1 MHILFIMLISGFIM
15 KKYMITVIILFS
27 IICAYLQNNIS
38 SSLYYIPCNLHE
50 SLTFR
55 YQNIK
60 KSGIETAMKAVR
72 KSNVNLSEI
81 LTVNYLTG
89 NGKINNKVISYGEFK
104 RNRKMYMILYP
115 ENYNKLNK
123 AMAAI
128 YDDLEY
134 FPVVKSKYGNYWVNF
149 EDSFGEGRSYNGKYT
164 HEGCDIMGENNV
176 SGFYPIISVTDGV
189 VENLGWLE
197 KGGYRIGIRSNNGGY
212 FYYAHLSS
220 YSNIKKGDKI
230 SAGTLLGYM
239 GDTGYGKIEGTTGKF
254 DVHLHFGIYIKT
266 ENFEE
271 LSVDPYNILRYLENN
286 VLYGDY

>member
-1 MHILFIMLISGFIM
+1 MHILFIMLISGFVM

-27 IICAYLQNNIS
+27 IICAYLQDNII
-38 SSLYYIPCNLHE
+38 SSLYYIPCNPHE
-50 SLTFR
+50 SSLFR
-55 YQNIK
+55 HQNIN
-60 KSGIETAMKAVR
+60 KSGIEAAKELAE
-72 KSNVNLSEI
+72 KNNINLSEI
-81 LTVNYLTG
+81 LTVSYLTG
-89 NGKINNKVISYGEFK
+89 KEEINDKVVSYSEFK
-104 RNRKMYMILYP
+104 KSRKMYMSLYP
-115 ENYNKLNK
+115 DNFNKLTK
-123 AMAAI
+123 AIAAI

-134 FPVVKSKYGNYWVNF
+134 FPVVKSKSGNYWINF
-149 EDSFGEGRSYNGKYT
+149 EDSFGEGRNYNGKYA
-164 HEGCDIMGENNV
+164 HEGCDIMAVNNV
-176 SGFYPIISVTDGV
+176 SGFYPVISVTDGS

-197 KGGYRIGIRSNNGGY
+197 KGGYRVGIRSNNGGY

-239 GDTGYGKIEGTTGKF
+239 GDTGYGKKEGTTGKF

>member
-1 MHILFIMLISGFIM
+1 MHILFIMLISGFVM
-15 KKYMITVIILFS
+15 KKYMITVIILLS
-27 IICAYLQNNIS
+27 IICAYLQDNII
-38 SSLYYIPCNLHE
+38 SSLYYIPCNPHE
-50 SLTFR
+50 SSLFR
-55 YQNIK
+55 HQNIN
-60 KSGIETAMKAVR
+60 KSGIEAAKELAE
-72 KSNVNLSEI
+72 KNNINLSEI
-81 LTVNYLTG
+81 LTVSYLTG
-89 NGKINNKVISYGEFK
+89 KEEINDKVVSYSEFK
-104 RNRKMYMILYP
+104 KSRKMYMSLYP
-115 ENYNKLNK
+115 DNFNKLTK
-123 AMAAI
+123 AIAAI

-134 FPVVKSKYGNYWVNF
+134 FPVVKSKSGKYWINF
-149 EDSFGEGRSYNGKYT
+149 EDSFGEGRNYNGKYA
-164 HEGCDIMGENNV
+164 HEGCDIMAVNNV
-176 SGFYPIISVTDGV
+176 SGFYPVISVTDGS

-197 KGGYRIGIRSNNGGY
+197 KGGYRVGIRSNNGGY

-239 GDTGYGKIEGTTGKF
+239 GDTGYGKKEGTTGKF

>member
-1 MHILFIMLISGFIM
+1 MHILFIMLISGFVM
-15 KKYMITVIILFS
+15 KKYMITVIILLS
-27 IICAYLQNNIS
+27 IICAYLQDNII
-38 SSLYYIPCNLHE
+38 SSLYYIPCNPHE
-50 SLTFR
+50 SLLFR
-55 YQNIK
+55 HQNIN
-60 KSGIETAMKAVR
+60 KSGIEAAKELAE
-72 KSNVNLSEI
+72 KNNINLSEI
-81 LTVNYLTG
+81 LTVSYLTG
-89 NGKINNKVISYGEFK
+89 KEEINDKVVSYSEFK
-104 RNRKMYMILYP
+104 KSRKMYMSLYP
-115 ENYNKLNK
+115 DNFNKLTK
-123 AMAAI
+123 AIAAI

-134 FPVVKSKYGNYWVNF
+134 FPVVKSKSGKYWINF
-149 EDSFGEGRSYNGKYT
+149 EDSFGEGRNYNGKYA
-164 HEGCDIMGENNV
+164 HEGCDIMAVNNV
-176 SGFYPIISVTDGV
+176 SGFYPVISVTDGT

-197 KGGYRIGIRSNNGGY
+197 KGGYRVGIRSNNGGY

-239 GDTGYGKIEGTTGKF
+239 GDTGYGKKEGTTGKF